1 MDGHPET
8 PTPARN
14 LSVEAPPAD
23 RSTNPELPGE
33 AHDPL
38 GTVSGRRKAGMGE
51 GVRAASRFA
60 TARWESVV
68 ERFVPQ
74 ATTIG
79 FLLAL
84 LILVSIAAWMYRDTK
99 DLIRAEDS
107 AARGHD
113 VLEMLGAGL
122 LLDFVEAQAGRRGFV
137 MTGDA
142 RELKRFQSAIDRI
155 GGDLTALQKL
165 TADNANQQRQL
176 LTLRPLLARRLALWR
191 ESVALRQAQGVE
203 SERQRQLTQ
212 EGRELNDSIRAAI
225 GVMESEERTL
235 SEGRRLEARA
245 SAQYAMRFLMRGT
258 LAGVVLLMIVFAL
271 LKREISQRTRME
283 HALRLRTAEL
293 EMANKELEAFSY
305 SVSHDLRNPLGVVD
319 GYSDAL
325 LTAYADKLDQT
336 GKECLQRVRAV
347 TAQMAQ
353 LIDDLLQFSLARRAE
368 LRHDA
373 VDLSALAG
381 TVVAELRQMDPER
394 QVTVAITPGL
404 TAAGDP
410 GLLRVVL
417 RNLLGNAWKFT
428 AKSAAARIEFGAVD
442 HRAPREPATYF
453 VRDNGVGFDMAKADK
468 LFAAFQ
474 RLHNVREFP
483 GTGIGLA
490 TVQRIVQ
497 RHGGRVWAE
506 GAVGKGATFYFT
518 L

>member
-1 MDGHPET
+1 MDDHPET
-8 PTPARN
+8 VAPAPD
-14 LSVEAPPAD
+14 LKSDGHLAD
-23 RSTNPELPGE
+23 HSTSSALPGE
-33 AHDPL
+33 PQAPR
-38 GTVSGRRKAGMGE
+38 GAISKRRKAGE
-51 GVRAASRFA
+51 RFKLPSRSAASRLESLLGRFA
-60 TARWESVV
+60 
-68 ERFVPQ
+68 PQ

-79 FLLAL
+79 FFLAL

-99 DLIRAEDS
+99 DLISAEDS
-107 AARGHD
+107 AARSHE

-137 MTGDA
+137 MTGEA
-142 RELKRFQSAIDRI
+142 RELDRYQSAIERI
-155 GGDLTALQKL
+155 GGDLTALQEL
-165 TADNANQQRQL
+165 TADDPYQQQQL
-176 LTLRPLLARRLALWR
+176 LVLRPLLDRRLALWR
-191 ESVALRQAQGVE
+191 ESVELRKAEGIE

-212 EGRELNDSIRAAI
+212 EGRELNEGIRAAI
-225 GVMESEERTL
+225 GAMESEERTV
-235 SEGRRLEARA
+235 SERRRLEARA
-245 SAQYAMRFLMRGT
+245 SAQYAMRFLVRGT
-258 LAGVVLLMIVFAL
+258 LVGVALLLFVFAL

-293 EMANKELEAFSY
+293 EMANKEMETFSY

-319 GYSDAL
+319 GYSEAL
-325 LTAYADKLDQT
+325 LTAYGDKLDQK
-336 GKECLQRVRAV
+336 GRDCLHRVRAV

-373 VDLSALAG
+373 VDLSALAE
-381 TVVAELRQMDPER
+381 TVVAELRQVDPGR
-394 QVTVAITPGL
+394 QVTIAVAPGL
-404 TAAGDP
+404 TANGDR

-428 AKSAAARIEFGAVD
+428 RTQPQPRIDLGAAHQDGTVA
-442 HRAPREPATYF
+442 YF
-453 VRDNGVGFDMAKADK
+453 VRDNGVGFDMARADK
-468 LFAAFQ
+468 LFGAFQ
-474 RLHNVREFP
+474 RLHDLREFP

-506 GAVGKGATFYFT
+506 AAVGKGATFYFT

>member
-1 MDGHPET
+1 MRTSSHVGERLRLAINSAA
-8 PTPARN
+8 AR
-14 LSVEAPPAD
+14 L
-23 RSTNPELPGE
+23 
-33 AHDPL
+33 
-38 GTVSGRRKAGMGE
+38 
-51 GVRAASRFA
+51 
-60 TARWESVV
+60 ESVV
-68 ERFVPQ
+68 QRFAPQ
-74 ATTIG
+74 ATTTG

-107 AARGHD
+107 AARSHE

-122 LLDFVEAQAGRRGFV
+122 LLDFVEAQAGRRGFA

-142 RELKRFQSAIDRI
+142 RELQRYQSAIDRI
-155 GGDLTALQKL
+155 AGDLATLQEL
-165 TADNANQQRQL
+165 TADNANQRRQL
-176 LTLRPLLARRLALWR
+176 LALGPLLARRLALWR
-191 ESVALRQAQGVE
+191 ESVELRKAEGFE

-212 EGRELNDSIRAAI
+212 EGRDLNEGIRAAI
-225 GVMESEERTL
+225 GAMKEEEEAL
-235 SEGRRLEARA
+235 SEGRRRQARA
-245 SAQYAMRFLMRGT
+245 SAEYAMQFLVQGT
-258 LAGVVLLMIVFAL
+258 LVGVALLMIVFAL
-271 LKREISQRTRME
+271 LKREIGQRTRVE
-283 HALRLRTAEL
+283 QALRLRTAEL

-319 GYSDAL
+319 GYSHVL
-325 LTAYADKLDQT
+325 LTAYTDKLDKT
-336 GKECLQRVRAV
+336 GRDCLHRVRAV

-373 VDLSALAG
+373 VDLSALAE

-394 QVTVAITPGL
+394 QVTVAIAPGL
-404 TAAGDP
+404 AATGDR

-417 RNLLGNAWKFT
+417 RNLFANAWKFT
-428 AKSAAARIEFGAVD
+428 AKTSTARIELGAAD
-442 HRAPREPATYF
+442 HDVRRKTRESRTYF

-468 LFAAFQ
+468 LFEAFQ
-474 RLHNVREFP
+474 RLHDAQEFP

-506 GAVGKGATFYFT
+506 AAVGKGAVFYFT
-518 L
+518 LGAESAR

>member
-1 MDGHPET
+1 MDGHPEIV
-8 PTPARN
+8 PPAHDLR
-14 LSVEAPPAD
+14 VEAIPGD
-23 RSTNPELPGE
+23 RSANPELPGGPQ
-33 AHDPL
+33 DSL
-38 GTVSGRRKAGMGE
+38 GAVSKRRKAGVGE
-51 GVRAASRFA
+51 RLALASRSA
-60 TARWESVV
+60 AARLESA
-68 ERFVPQ
+68 ERFAPQ
-74 ATTIG
+74 VTTTG
-79 FLLAL
+79 FLFAL

-99 DLIRAEDS
+99 DLISAED
-107 AARGHD
+107 AAVRSHE
-113 VLEMLGAGL
+113 VLEVLGARL
-122 LLDFVEAQAGRRGFV
+122 SLDFVEAQAGRRGFV
-137 MTGDA
+137 MTGEA
-142 RELKRFQSAIDRI
+142 RELERYQSAIDRI
-155 GGDLTALQKL
+155 GDDLTALQEL
-165 TADNANQQRQL
+165 TADNPYQQQEL
-176 LTLRPLLARRLALWR
+176 LALKPLLARRVAMWR
-191 ESVALRQAQGVE
+191 ESVELRKAEGHE

-212 EGRELNDSIRAAI
+212 QGRELNESIRVAI
-225 GVMESEERTL
+225 DAMESEEKAL
-235 SEGRRLEARA
+235 SEGRQLEARA
-245 SAQYAMRFLMRGT
+245 SAQYAMRFLVTGT
-258 LAGVVLLMIVFAL
+258 LVGVALMMMVFAL
-271 LKREISQRTRME
+271 LKWEISQRTRME
-283 HALRLRTAEL
+283 QALRLRTAEL

-336 GKECLQRVRAV
+336 GKDCLQRVRAV

-394 QVTVAITPGL
+394 QVTVAIAPGL

-428 AKSAAARIEFGAVD
+428 SAQPQPRIDLGAVQQD
-442 HRAPREPATYF
+442 GAVAYF

-474 RLHNVREFP
+474 RLHKTREFP

-506 GAVGKGATFYFT
+506 AAVGQGATFYFT